1 MASIPNTPNVTNDA
15 YFNAI
20 FKDYQNRIPQA
31 TIENFKKIGDLIMD
45 RPNVK
50 NEFINALF
58 NKIGL
63 TLLQNKKYT
72 SRLDIFSKGK
82 LEYGETIEQIMCDLI
97 ECKDFTEQKGDNE
110 VSELVSAQLPNIKS
124 LFHSENYKHKYK
136 VTISDIR
143 LRKAFNDKYGV
154 DKLVA
159 SIITSVQNSIAYDRE
174 CMLKAILS
182 GGIYKKT
189 IPVAYDNGNT
199 TSRAKNLVTE
209 IKKNIIK
216 METMSKNFNNADIN
230 TFTRKE
236 DMVLVIGSEYAT
248 DIDIN
253 LLATA
258 FNLDKAE
265 ISTRII
271 VVDELPVLKGSSKE
285 VKVICVL
292 MDKDYIVDYTTLYE
306 VRQFENANTLTTN
319 LFYHVW
325 GIMTQNDFTNAIQF
339 VEAEAEA

>member
-1 MASIPNTPNVTNDA
+1 MASKPNIPNQTNDA

-20 FKDYQNRIPQA
+20 FNDYDNRIPTA

-50 NEFINALF
+50 NEFISALF

-97 ECKDFTEQKGDNE
+97 EVKDFTEHKGENE
-110 VSELVSAQLPNIKS
+110 VSELVSAELPTIKS

-174 CMLKAILS
+174 CMLKAIIS
-182 GGIYKKT
+182 ASIYKNT
-189 IPVAYDNGNT
+189 IQVPFDSGST

-216 METMSKNFNNADIN
+216 METMSKNFNNGEIN

-236 DMVLVIGSEYAT
+236 DMVLVIGAEYAT

-271 VVDELPVLKGSSKE
+271 VVDELPVLGEEDSQ
-285 VKVICVL
+285 VKPICVL

-325 GIMTQNDFTNAIQF
+325 GIIAQNDFTNAIQF
-339 VEAEAEA
+339 VEA

>member
-1 MASIPNTPNVTNDA
+1 
-15 YFNAI
+15 
-20 FKDYQNRIPQA
+20 
-31 TIENFKKIGDLIMD
+31 
-45 RPNVK
+45 
-50 NEFINALF
+50 
-58 NKIGL
+58 
-63 TLLQNKKYT
+63 
-72 SRLDIFSKGK
+72 
-82 LEYGETIEQIMCDLI
+82 MCDLI
-97 ECKDFTEQKGDNE
+97 ECKDFTEQKDSNE
-110 VSELVSAQLPNIKS
+110 VSELVSAQVPDIKV
-124 LFHSENYKHKYK
+124 LYHSENYKHKYK

-182 GGIYKKT
+182 GSVYKNT
-189 IPVAYDNGNT
+189 IQVPYDNGST
-199 TSRAKNLVTE
+199 GSRAKNLVTV

-216 METMSKNFNNADIN
+216 METMSKNYNNAEIN

-271 VVDELPVLKGSSKE
+271 VVDELPVIGD
-285 VKVICVL
+285 VKPICVL

-319 LFYHVW
+319 IFYHVW
-325 GIMTQNDFTNAIQF
+325 GIMAQNDFTNAIQF
-339 VEAEAEA
+339 VEAGA

>member
-1 MASIPNTPNVTNDA
+1 MANIQRTSNDA
-15 YFNAI
+15 YFQAI
-20 FKDYQNRIPQA
+20 FQHYQDRIPDI
-31 TIENFKKIGDLIMD
+31 TVNNFKEIGDLIME
-45 RPNVK
+45 RPNMK
-50 NEFINALF
+50 NEFINTLF

-97 ECKDFTEQKGDNE
+97 ECKDFTEQKDNNE
-110 VSELVSAQLPNIKS
+110 VSELVSAQLPNIKA
-124 LFHSENYKHKYK
+124 LYHSENYKHKYK

-174 CMLKAILS
+174 CMLKSILS
-182 GGIYKKT
+182 ASVYKNT
-189 IPVAYDNGNT
+189 IPVAYDNGST
-199 TSRAKNLVTE
+199 GSRAKNLVTE
-209 IKKNIIK
+209 IKKNIIRL
-216 METMSKNFNNADIN
+216 ETMSKNYNNADIN

-236 DMVLVIGSEYAT
+236 DLVLVIGGEYAT

-258 FNLDKAE
+258 FNLDKAQ

-271 VVDELPVLKGSSKE
+271 VVDELPTLDDGSSETKP
-285 VKVICVL
+285 ICVL

-325 GIMTQNDFTNAIQF
+325 GIMCQNDFTNAIQF
-339 VEAEAEA
+339 VEA

>member
-1 MASIPNTPNVTNDA
+1 MTEEELQILKTEYENKITKLNNDIETLNT
-15 YFNAI
+15 
-20 FKDYQNRIPQA
+20 Q
-31 TIENFKKIGDLIMD
+31 
-45 RPNVK
+45 VK
-50 NEFINALF
+50 NL
-58 NKIGL
+58 NKDIEEKDN
-63 TLLQNKKYT
+63 QN
-72 SRLDIFSKGK
+72 
-82 LEYGETIEQIMCDLI
+82 EIEQIMCDLI
-97 ECKDFTEQKGDNE
+97 ECKDFTEQGVDKNE
-110 VSELVSAQLPNIKS
+110 VSELVSAQVPKIKS

-182 GGIYKKT
+182 AGIYKHQ
-189 IPVAYDNGNT
+189 IPVAYDNGSAG
-199 TSRAKNLVTE
+199 SRAKNLVTE

-216 METMSKNFNNADIN
+216 METMSKNFNNAEIN

-271 VVDELPVLKGSSKE
+271 VVDELPVLKGTKN
-285 VKVICVL
+285 VKPICVL
-292 MDKDYIVDYTTLYE
+292 MD
-306 VRQFENANTLTTN
+306 
-319 LFYHVW
+319 
-325 GIMTQNDFTNAIQF
+325 
-339 VEAEAEA
+339 

>member
-1 MASIPNTPNVTNDA
+1 MAVTSNAIKPTNDE
-15 YFNAI
+15 YFQAI
-20 FKDYQNRIPQA
+20 FQNYDNRIPKA
-31 TIENFKKIGDLIMD
+31 TIDNFKEIGDLIME

-50 NEFINALF
+50 NEFISALF

-97 ECKDFTEQKGDNE
+97 EVKDFTEQKENNE
-110 VSELVSAQLPNIKS
+110 VSELVSAEAPDIKV
-124 LFHSENYKHKYK
+124 LYHSENYKHKYK

-182 GGIYKKT
+182 GSIYKQKISVPFDT
-189 IPVAYDNGNT
+189 GSN
-199 TSRAKNLVTE
+199 TSRAKNLVTA
-209 IKKNIIK
+209 IKKNIIRL
-216 METMSKNFNNADIN
+216 ETMSKDFNNAEIN

-236 DMVLVIGSEYAT
+236 DMVLVIGSDYAT

-271 VVDELPVLKGSSKE
+271 VVDELPVIGEAKP
-285 VKVICVL
+285 ICVL

-306 VRQFENANTLTTN
+306 VRQLKMVIHYQLIYSITYGE
-319 LFYHVW
+319 
-325 GIMTQNDFTNAIQF
+325 
-339 VEAEAEA
+339 

>member
-1 MASIPNTPNVTNDA
+1 MASTQKTSNDA
-15 YFNAI
+15 YFQAI
-20 FKDYQNRIPQA
+20 FEHYQDRIPDI
-31 TIENFKKIGDLIMD
+31 TVNNFKEIGDLIME
-45 RPNVK
+45 RPNMK
-50 NEFINALF
+50 NEFINTLF

-97 ECKDFTEQKGDNE
+97 EVKDFTEQKDNNE
-110 VSELVSAQLPNIKS
+110 VSELVSAQVPNIKV
-124 LFHSENYKHKYK
+124 LYHSENYKHKYK

-154 DKLVA
+154 DKLVS

-174 CMLKAILS
+174 CMLKAIIS
-182 GGIYKKT
+182 ASVYKNT
-189 IPVAYDNGNT
+189 IQVPFDNGST

-216 METMSKNFNNADIN
+216 METMSKNFNNAEIN

-258 FNLDKAE
+258 FNLNKAE

-271 VVDELPVLKGSSKE
+271 VVDDLPVLDNGSKQ
-285 VKVICVL
+285 VKPICVL

-306 VRQFENANTLTTN
+306 VRQFENGNTLSTN

-325 GIMTQNDFTNAIQF
+325 GIMAQNDFTNAIQF
-339 VEAEAEA
+339 VEA

>member
-1 MASIPNTPNVTNDA
+1 MANIQKTSNDA
-15 YFNAI
+15 YFQAI
-20 FKDYQNRIPQA
+20 FEHYQDRIP
-31 TIENFKKIGDLIMD
+31 TITVDNFKEIGDIIMEK
-45 RPNVK
+45 PNIK
-50 NEFINALF
+50 NEFINTLF

-97 ECKDFTEQKGDNE
+97 EVKDFTEQKDNNE
-110 VSELVSAQLPNIKS
+110 VSELVSAQLPKIKS
-124 LFHSENYKHKYK
+124 LFHTENYKHKYK

-174 CMLKAILS
+174 CMLKSILS
-182 GGIYKKT
+182 ASDYKNT
-189 IPVAYDNGNT
+189 IQIPFDNGSAG
-199 TSRAKNLVTE
+199 SRAKSLVTE

-230 TFTRKE
+230 TFTRKD

-271 VVDELPVLKGSSKE
+271 VVDELPTLDDGSSK
-285 VKVICVL
+285 VKPICVL

-325 GIMTQNDFTNAIQF
+325 GIMTQNDFTNAIRF
-339 VEAEAEA
+339 VEG

>member
-1 MASIPNTPNVTNDA
+1 MANTQKTSNDA
-15 YFNAI
+15 YFQAI
-20 FKDYQNRIPQA
+20 FEHYQDRIPDI
-31 TIENFKKIGDLIMD
+31 TVNNFKEIGDLIME
-45 RPNVK
+45 RPNMK
-50 NEFINALF
+50 NEFINTLF

-97 ECKDFTEQKGDNE
+97 EVKDFTDQKDSNE
-110 VSELVSAQLPNIKS
+110 VSELVSAQIPDIKV
-124 LFHSENYKHKYK
+124 LYHSENYKHKYK

-182 GGIYKKT
+182 AGEYKQT
-189 IPVAYDNGNT
+189 IQVPFDNGST
-199 TSRAKNLVTE
+199 GSRAKNLVTE
-209 IKKNIIK
+209 IKKNIIRL
-216 METMSKNFNNADIN
+216 ETMSKNFNNAEIN

-236 DMVLVIGSEYAT
+236 DMVLVIGGDYAT

-265 ISTRII
+265 ITTRII
-271 VVDELPVLKGSSKE
+271 VVDDLPVKGE
-285 VKVICVL
+285 VKPICVL

-325 GIMTQNDFTNAIQF
+325 GIMAQNDFTNAIQF
-339 VEAEAEA
+339 VEA

>member
-1 MASIPNTPNVTNDA
+1 MANTTKTTNDA
-15 YFNAI
+15 YFQAI
-20 FKDYQNRIPQA
+20 FQHYQDRIPEI
-31 TIENFKKIGDLIMD
+31 TVNNFKEIGDLIME
-45 RPNVK
+45 RPNMK
-50 NEFINALF
+50 NEFINTLF

-97 ECKDFTEQKGDNE
+97 ECKDFTEQKENNE
-110 VSELVSAQLPNIKS
+110 VSELVSAQVPDIKV
-124 LFHSENYKHKYK
+124 LYHSENYKHKYK

-174 CMLKAILS
+174 CMLKSILS
-182 GGIYKKT
+182 AGVYKQS
-189 IPVAYDNGNT
+189 ISVAYDNGSIG
-199 TSRAKNLVTE
+199 SRAKNLVTE

-216 METMSKNFNNADIN
+216 METMSKSYNNAGIN

-265 ISTRII
+265 ISTRIL
-271 VVDELPVLKGSSKE
+271 VVDELPLAGD
-285 VKVICVL
+285 VKTICVL
-292 MDKDYIVDYTTLYE
+292 MDKDFIVDYTTLYE
-306 VRQFENANTLTTN
+306 VRQFENGNTLSTN

-325 GIMTQNDFTNAIQF
+325 GIMAQNDFTNAIQF
-339 VEAEAEA
+339 VEA

>member
-1 MASIPNTPNVTNDA
+1 
-15 YFNAI
+15 
-20 FKDYQNRIPQA
+20 
-31 TIENFKKIGDLIMD
+31 
-45 RPNVK
+45 
-50 NEFINALF
+50 
-58 NKIGL
+58 
-63 TLLQNKKYT
+63 
-72 SRLDIFSKGK
+72 
-82 LEYGETIEQIMCDLI
+82 MCVLI
-97 ECKDFTEQKGDNE
+97 ECKDFSEQKEGNE
-110 VSELVSAQLPNIKS
+110 VSELVSAQVPDIKV
-124 LFHSENYKHKYK
+124 LYHSENYKHKYK

-174 CMLKAILS
+174 CMLKSILS
-182 GGIYKKT
+182 AGIYKQK
-189 IPVAYDNGNT
+189 ISVPFDSGST
-199 TSRAKNLVTE
+199 TSRAKSLVTE

-216 METMSKNFNNADIN
+216 LETMSKNYNNAEIN

-271 VVDELPVLKGSSKE
+271 VVDELPALGEESQ
-285 VKVICVL
+285 VKPICVL

-306 VRQFENANTLTTN
+306 VRQFENGNTLSTN

-325 GIMTQNDFTNAIQF
+325 GIMAQNDFTNAIQF
-339 VEAEAEA
+339 VEA

>member
-1 MASIPNTPNVTNDA
+1 MADKKQPSNDA
-15 YFNAI
+15 YFQAI
-20 FKDYQNRIPQA
+20 FEHYQDRIPDI
-31 TIENFKKIGDLIMD
+31 TVNNFKQIGDLIME
-45 RPNVK
+45 RPNMK
-50 NEFINALF
+50 NEFISTLF

-97 ECKDFTEQKGDNE
+97 ECKDFTEQKDNNE
-110 VSELVSAQLPNIKS
+110 VSELVSAQVPNIKS
-124 LFHSENYKHKYK
+124 LFHTENYRHKYK
-136 VTISDIR
+136 VTISDVR

-182 GGIYKKT
+182 GSIYKQS
-189 IPVAYDNGNT
+189 IPVPFDNGST
-199 TSRAKNLVTE
+199 SSRAKNLVTA
-209 IKKNIIK
+209 IKKNIIRL
-216 METMSKNFNNADIN
+216 ETMGKNFNNAEIN

-271 VVDELPVLKGSSKE
+271 VVDELPVLGEEDSQ
-285 VKVICVL
+285 VKPICVL

-306 VRQFENANTLTTN
+306 VRQFENGNTLSTN

-325 GIMTQNDFTNAIQF
+325 GIMAQNDFTNAIQF
-339 VEAEAEA
+339 VEA

>member
-1 MASIPNTPNVTNDA
+1 MANTTKTTNDA
-15 YFNAI
+15 YFQAI
-20 FKDYQNRIPQA
+20 FQHYQDRIPEI
-31 TIENFKKIGDLIMD
+31 TVNNFKEIGDLIME
-45 RPNVK
+45 RPNMK
-50 NEFINALF
+50 NEFINTLF

-97 ECKDFTEQKGDNE
+97 ECKDFTEQKENNE
-110 VSELVSAQLPNIKS
+110 VSELVSAQVPDIKV
-124 LFHSENYKHKYK
+124 LYHSENYKHKYK

-174 CMLKAILS
+174 CMLKSILS
-182 GGIYKKT
+182 AGVYKQS
-189 IPVAYDNGNT
+189 ISVAYDNGSIG
-199 TSRAKNLVTE
+199 SRAKNLVTE

-216 METMSKNFNNADIN
+216 METMSKSYNNAGIN

-265 ISTRII
+265 ISTRIL
-271 VVDELPVLKGSSKE
+271 VVDELPLAGD
-285 VKVICVL
+285 VKTICVL
-292 MDKDYIVDYTTLYE
+292 MDKDFIVDYTTLYE
-306 VRQFENANTLTTN
+306 VRQFENGNTLSTN

-325 GIMTQNDFTNAIQF
+325 GIMAQNDFTNAIQF
-339 VEAEAEA
+339 VEE

>member
-1 MASIPNTPNVTNDA
+1 MANSQKTSNDA
-15 YFNAI
+15 YFQAI
-20 FKDYQNRIPQA
+20 FEHYQDRIPEI
-31 TIENFKKIGDLIMD
+31 TVNNFKEIGDLIME
-45 RPNVK
+45 RPNMK
-50 NEFINALF
+50 NEFINTLF

-97 ECKDFTEQKGDNE
+97 ECKDFTEQKDNNE
-110 VSELVSAQLPNIKS
+110 VSELVSAQVPDIKV
-124 LFHSENYKHKYK
+124 LYHSENYKHKYK

-182 GGIYKKT
+182 ASVYKKS
-189 IPVAYDNGNT
+189 IPVAFDNGSSG
-199 TSRAKNLVTE
+199 SRAKNLVTE
-209 IKKNIIK
+209 IKKNIIRL
-216 METMSKNFNNADIN
+216 ETMSKTYNNAEIN

-236 DMVLVIGSEYAT
+236 DMVLVIGGDYAT

-265 ISTRII
+265 ISTRIV
-271 VVDELPVLKGSSKE
+271 VVDELPVTGE
-285 VKVICVL
+285 VKPICVL

-306 VRQFENANTLTTN
+306 VRQFENGNTLSTN

-325 GIMTQNDFTNAIQF
+325 GIMAQNDFTNAIQF
-339 VEAEAEA
+339 VEA